1 MPKCNLV
8 RDREKECTDRL
19 IDVIYGTGV
28 NKRQYRALSQAS
40 GIPESTV
47 KFWRKDPNKM
57 NVGALRRLCKVV
69 NATPEQVAG
78 MFLEDDA

>member
-1 MPKCNLV
+1 MSKCNLV
-8 RDREKECTDRL
+8 RDREKECTERL

-28 NKRQYRALSQAS
+28 NKRQYRALSRAS

-47 KFWRKDPNKM
+47 KFWRANPDKM

-78 MFLEDDA
+78 MFLEGVK

>member
-8 RDREKECTDRL
+8 RDREKECTERL

-57 NVGALRRLCKVV
+57 NVGALRRLCNVV

>member
-1 MPKCNLV
+1 MPKCNLA
-8 RDREKECTDRL
+8 RDREKECTERL

-69 NATPEQVAG
+69 KATPEQVAG